1 MKTDP
6 ISDFLTRIRNACTV
20 KHKFLD
26 IYYSKLKQEL
36 SKVLLQNG
44 YILDFKITNN
54 NQNIKIIKIAL
65 KYYKNTS
72 VIQNL
77 IRISK
82 PGLRKYTKY
91 KNLPRVLNGLGI
103 AIISTSYGI
112 LTDKQARKQKLG
124 GEILCY
130 IF

>member
-1 MKTDP
+1 MNTDP
-6 ISDFLTRIRNACTV
+6 ISDFLTRIRNASKV
-20 KHKFLD
+20 KHKFLE
-26 IYYSKLKQEL
+26 IYYSKLKQNL
-36 SKVLLQNG
+36 SKILLQNG
-44 YILDFKITNN
+44 YILDFKIVNNTN
-54 NQNIKIIKIAL
+54 NIKIIKIAL
-65 KYYKNTS
+65 KYYKNKS

-103 AIISTSYGI
+103 AIISTSSGL
-112 LTDKQARKQKLG
+112 LTDKKARKNKLG

-130 IF
+130 IY